1 MKINKTYTLRF
12 VKLPPAT
19 IVLGKPFDIIFS
31 LTDDLGLEIPGYP
44 DTEGEGGQI
53 LWVDAC

>member
-1 MKINKTYTLRF
+1 MLKINKTYTLRF

-31 LTDDLGLEIPGYP
+31 LTDDLGLEVPAFP
-44 DTEGEGGQI
+44 DIKGKSI
-53 LWVDAC
+53 YIS